1 MHFLKFFIKYLF
13 QAKTRQGLLIMAM
26 AGLFVSSFCLVLVQG
41 VLTGLQGNR
50 VERSKEI
57 EGSYVVKLSDSSTLL
72 EKFLSDQEIKFSK
85 EYQLEGLVKNGNYI
99 TPVII
104 HGLAPNS
111 HVADFLKD
119 NDFKS
124 KILMSAYV
132 AQKAMMRPGDEIQI
146 ISPAHTDVFFGDLP
160 RYKTLEVAEFVDS
173 KDPAIDEFHVWTDLR
188 SVQSLIRKKA
198 VNQIRIYQRLD
209 SALLTKVLGHENV
222 REIIKWE
229 SSHQNLVYALSLENN
244 VILFLF
250 SATVVLVGLSIV
262 AGLSI
267 FFNRLKQD
275 FVSFWILGMSLQRIK
290 RVGAINIGLVTV
302 STLVLGNL
310 LGLAGAYL
318 LESFSPVIMPEMFVD
333 RSLPVKITLHS
344 FNFSFLFPVILTI
357 IFTYIASTRFFN
369 SKNDFLKTLR
379 SIGR

>member
-1 MHFLKFFIKYLF
+1 
-13 QAKTRQGLLIMAM
+13 MAM

-57 EGSYVVKLSDSSTLL
+57 EGSYVIKLNGDGL
-72 EKFLSDQEIKFSK
+72 ELDQYLIDNKIKYSK
-85 EYQLEGLVKNGNYI
+85 EYELEGLVKNGNYI

-104 HGLAPNS
+104 HGLAS
-111 HVADFLKD
+111 SVHVADFLKD
-119 NDFKS
+119 NEIKS
-124 KILMSAYV
+124 QLLMSAYV
-132 AQKAMMRPGDEIQI
+132 AQKAMIRPGDDVQI
-146 ISPAHTDVFFGDLP
+146 ISPAHTDAFFGDLA
-160 RYKTLEVAEFVDS
+160 RYKTLEVSEFVDS

-188 SVQSLIRKKA
+188 SVQSLIRKRD
-198 VNQIRIYQRLD
+198 VNQIRIYQKLSTD
-209 SALLTKVLGHENV
+209 QTVKILSFSNV
-222 REIIKWE
+222 KDIIRWE

-290 RVGAINIGLVTV
+290 KVGAINIGIVTI
-302 STLVLGNL
+302 STLVFGNL
-310 LGLAGAYL
+310 LGLLSAYT

-333 RSLPVKITLHS
+333 RSLPVKITLYS
-344 FNFSFLFPVILTI
+344 FNFSFVFPVLLTI
-357 IFTYIASTRFFN
+357 LFTYIASTRFFN